1 MLARPQFGSKMETV
15 KRSGVE
21 AVIALDISNSM
32 LAEDVT
38 PSRLDKSKKLIS
50 RLVDTFN
57 NDKVGLIVFAGDAFT
72 QLPITSDYVSAKM
85 FLETINPSLITTQG
99 TDIGTAIR
107 LAMKSFTPQEGVGRA
122 IIVITDGENLSLIH
136 ISSVIGVMTQ
146 ELQDGNNIA
155 SQGFGTF
162 EVKKKLERIS
172 INPATQ
178 QRMLIP
184 PKLVLTYKPSVTLK
198 EKFK

>member
-1 MLARPQFGSKMETV
+1 MNNTEF
-15 KRSGVE
+15 
-21 AVIALDISNSM
+21 ISE
-32 LAEDVT
+32 L
-38 PSRLDKSKKLIS
+38 SRKLGYTTKDTS
-50 RLVDTFN
+50 QLV
-57 NDKVGLIVFAGDAFT
+57 
-72 QLPITSDYVSAKM
+72 
-85 FLETINPSLITTQG
+85 
-99 TDIGTAIR
+99 
-107 LAMKSFTPQEGVGRA
+107 
-122 IIVITDGENLSLIH
+122 
-136 ISSVIGVMTQ
+136 SSVTGVMTQ

-155 SQGFGTF
+155 IQGFGTF